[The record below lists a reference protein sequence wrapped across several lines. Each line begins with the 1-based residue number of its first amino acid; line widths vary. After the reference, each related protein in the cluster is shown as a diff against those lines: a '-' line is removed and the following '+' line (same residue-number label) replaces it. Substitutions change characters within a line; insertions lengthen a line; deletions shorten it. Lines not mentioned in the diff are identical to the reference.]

1 MWLVP
6 NKPFANQ
13 TDWDTNKTDTT
24 INYEAII
31 TAKNQR

>member
-1 MWLVP
+1 MWLVLYNP
-6 NKPFANQ
+6 SANQ